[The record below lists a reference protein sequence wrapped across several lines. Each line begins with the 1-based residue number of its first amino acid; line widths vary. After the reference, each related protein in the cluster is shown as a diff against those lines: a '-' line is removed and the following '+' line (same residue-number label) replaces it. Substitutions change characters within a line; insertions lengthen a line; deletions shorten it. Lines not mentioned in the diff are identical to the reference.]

1 MLSDGCIYIVRNE
14 LPVISRFFGSGL
26 NQRIR
31 SPMSSI
37 RVVCFKS
44 NFPIESQG
52 YVGWRLVNIEMTFAI
67 LLESA

>member
-1 MLSDGCIYIVRNE
+1 MLSDGFVAIVRNE
-14 LPVISRFFGSGL
+14 MTVISRFFGSGL

-31 SPMSSI
+31 DPMSSI
-37 RVVCFKS
+37 RVVCFKP

-52 YVGWRLVNIEMTFAI
+52 YVGWRLVSVEMTFAI